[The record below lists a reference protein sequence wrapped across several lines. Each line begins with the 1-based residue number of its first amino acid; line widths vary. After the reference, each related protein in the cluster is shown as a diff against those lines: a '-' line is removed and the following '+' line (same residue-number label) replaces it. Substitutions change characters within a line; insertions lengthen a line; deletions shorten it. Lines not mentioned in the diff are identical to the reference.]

1 MTPYKT
7 YLAHIRNCILK
18 ESGKEC
24 AKLLSAHSK
33 AVKAEELHVVNLE
46 VWQRKCQNFMK
57 PFDQLIPYRLNVLN
71 YIIQHD
77 WERAYES
84 QSLLVQYPFRIYIV
98 MLQ

>member
-1 MTPYKT
+1 
-7 YLAHIRNCILK
+7 
-18 ESGKEC
+18 
-24 AKLLSAHSK
+24 
-33 AVKAEELHVVNLE
+33 
-46 VWQRKCQNFMK
+46 MK